1 MNAPAHLSYRVVDW
15 KQLLLSGALI
25 AALCCVSVDASF
37 AQATDTTAASVM
49 LRDSRLPVGHSPRGA
64 LRRAAMVPGWGQLY
78 NRQYYKLP
86 IVYLALGGIIYNVI
100 TTNQDYKLYR
110 CAYQYKAF
118 QELVDAGSRES
129 NPRSE
134 CEPDYAEV
142 VQRANR
148 SEIASSALRPVRN
161 NLRRNRD
168 LSIIGIGLVYG
179 LTLAD
184 AFISAHLLDFDVG
197 EDLTVSVRPLPQ
209 GAQATVHFVF

>member
-1 MNAPAHLSYRVVDW
+1 MNPHVLNRNLCKRWNRFVYGG
-15 KQLLLSGALI
+15 LLSAL
-25 AALCCVSVDASF
+25 LCLNILPVVV
-37 AQATDTTAASVM
+37 AQSTDTTASAIIFQ
-49 LRDSRLPVGHSPRGA
+49 DSRLPVGHSPRGA

-86 IVYLALGGIIYNVI
+86 VVYLALGGILYNVI

-118 QELVDAGSRES
+118 QELVDAGSRDS

-134 CEPDYAEV
+134 CEADYREV

-148 SEIASSALRPVRN
+148 SDVASSALRPVRN

-197 EDLTVSVRPLPQ
+197 EDLTVSLRPLPQ
-209 GAQATVHFVF
+209 GSQATVRFVF